1 MLYSNIND
9 DNEKSSLYQELKK
22 GIDSLDKGQKYSDE
36 EVYKEL
42 DKIQGSSKKELS
54 FFIKFD
60 NYVYLCYNKQVT
72 QAKAYDICTQRKEGK
87 KMRA

>member
-22 GIDSLDKGQKYSDE
+22 GIDSLDKGKIYSDE

-42 DKIQGSSKKELS
+42 DKI
-54 FFIKFD
+54 
-60 NYVYLCYNKQVT
+60 
-72 QAKAYDICTQRKEGK
+72 
-87 KMRA
+87 

>member
-42 DKIQGSSKKELS
+42 DKI
-54 FFIKFD
+54 
-60 NYVYLCYNKQVT
+60 
-72 QAKAYDICTQRKEGK
+72 
-87 KMRA
+87 